1 MARIS
6 THTPLDSLHSS
17 AGLGWEIA
25 VGLIA
30 RDRDLIKRCLHHEP
44 GAWNDFVDRFLGLVY
59 HVAQNTADLRS
70 NPLRPE
76 DKEDIAAHVLLK
88 IVEHDYAALRQFRGK
103 SSLASYLT
111 VIARR
116 TCVSELAN
124 RATIKEKEGAKP
136 SEAIM
141 EAKTNSKPKPGL
153 ETLEEVGKLLK
164 KLPSRERAV
173 VRLFYLEGRS
183 YEEISTELNIP
194 VNSIGAILARAR
206 KKLRGEE

>member
-1 MARIS
+1 
-6 THTPLDSLHSS
+6 
-17 AGLGWEIA
+17 

-30 RDRDLIKRCLHHEP
+30 RDRELIRRCLHHEP

-59 HVAQNTADLRS
+59 HVAQHTADMRS
-70 NPLRPE
+70 YPLRPE
-76 DKEDIAAHVLLK
+76 DKEDVAAQVLLK
-88 IVEHDYAALRQFRGK
+88 VVEHDYAALRQFKGK
-103 SSLASYLT
+103 SSLASYLS

-116 TCVSELAN
+116 TCVNELTN
-124 RATIKEKEGAKP
+124 RMQAREKEGGPKANEHIAEDKP
-136 SEAIM
+136 NAR
-141 EAKTNSKPKPGL
+141 PKAGL

-183 YEEISTELNIP
+183 YEEISTQLNIP

-206 KKLRGEE
+206 KKLRGED

>member
-1 MARIS
+1 M
-6 THTPLDSLHSS
+6 
-17 AGLGWEIA
+17 
-25 VGLIA
+25 GLIA

-59 HVAQNTADLRS
+59 HVVQHTADMRS
-70 NPLRPE
+70 FPLRPE
-76 DKEDIAAHVLLK
+76 DKEDIAAHILLK
-88 IVEHDYAALRQFRGK
+88 VVENDYAPLRQFRGK

-116 TCVSELAN
+116 TCVNELAN
-124 RATIKEKEGAKP
+124 RAQIKDREGAKAND
-136 SEAIM
+136 AIM
-141 EAKTNSKPKPGL
+141 EAKPNSKPKPGL

-183 YEEISTELNIP
+183 YEEISTELGIP

>member
-1 MARIS
+1 
-6 THTPLDSLHSS
+6 
-17 AGLGWEIA
+17 

-30 RDRDLIKRCLHHEP
+30 RDRELIKRCLHHEP

-59 HVAQNTADLRS
+59 HVVQHTADMRS
-70 NPLRPE
+70 YPLGPE
-76 DKEDIAAHVLLK
+76 DKEDVAAQVMLK

-103 SSLASYLT
+103 SSLASYLS

-116 TCVSELAN
+116 TCVNEMVN
-124 RATIKEKEGAKP
+124 RAHIREKEGSPKP
-136 SEAIM
+136 DEHIT
-141 EAKTNSKPKPGL
+141 EKVPHTKPKAGL

-183 YEEISTELNIP
+183 YEEISTDLNIP

-206 KKLRGEE
+206 KKLRGDE

>member
-1 MARIS
+1 M
-6 THTPLDSLHSS
+6 L
-17 AGLGWEIA
+17 
-25 VGLIA
+25 A
-30 RDRDLIKRCLHHEP
+30 RDRELIKRCLHHEP
-44 GAWNDFVDRFLGLVY
+44 GAWNDFVDRFMGLVY
-59 HVAQNTADLRS
+59 HVVQHTADMRS
-70 NPLRPE
+70 YPLTPE
-76 DKEDIAAHVLLK
+76 DKEDVASQVLVK
-88 IVEHDYAALRQFRGK
+88 VVENDYAALRQFRGK

-116 TCVSELAN
+116 TCVNELAN
-124 RATIKEKEGAKP
+124 RAHIKEKEGARHHDHIQEKAAP
-136 SEAIM
+136 
-141 EAKTNSKPKPGL
+141 TKPKAAV

-206 KKLRGEE
+206 KKLRGED

>member
-1 MARIS
+1 M
-6 THTPLDSLHSS
+6 
-17 AGLGWEIA
+17 
-25 VGLIA
+25 GLIA
-30 RDRDLIKRCLHHEP
+30 RDRELIKRCLHHEP

-59 HVAQNTADLRS
+59 HVVQHTADMRS
-70 NPLRPE
+70 YPLRPE
-76 DKEDIAAHVLLK
+76 DKEDVAAQVLVK
-88 IVEHDYAALRQFRGK
+88 IVEHDYAALRTFRGK

-116 TCVSELAN
+116 TCVNELAH
-124 RATIKEKEGAKP
+124 RLQAKEKEGHKAK
-136 SEAIM
+136 EDIAD
-141 EAKTNSKPKPGL
+141 EKPQHKPRPAL
-153 ETLEEVGKLLK
+153 DTLEEVGKLLK

-206 KKLRGEE
+206 KKLRGED

>member
-1 MARIS
+1 
-6 THTPLDSLHSS
+6 
-17 AGLGWEIA
+17 

-30 RDRDLIKRCLHHEP
+30 RDRELIKRCLSHEP

-59 HVAQNTADLRS
+59 HVVQHTADMRS
-70 NPLRPE
+70 YLLSAE
-76 DKEDIAAHVLLK
+76 DKEDIASHVLMKMVENDYHALK
-88 IVEHDYAALRQFRGK
+88 QFRGK

-116 TCVSELAN
+116 TCVNELAN
-124 RATIKEKEGAKP
+124 RSQMKER
-136 SEAIM
+136 
-141 EAKTNSKPKPGL
+141 EAKADEHVTEARPNSKPKAGL

-164 KLPSRERAV
+164 KLPNRERAV

-206 KKLRGEE
+206 KKLRGEH

>member
-1 MARIS
+1 LRNGEFDVA
-6 THTPLDSLHSS
+6 
-17 AGLGWEIA
+17 
-25 VGLIA
+25 LIG
-30 RDRDLIKRCLHHEP
+30 RDRDLIKRCLNREP

-59 HVAQNTADLRS
+59 HVVQHTADMRS
-70 NPLRPE
+70 FPLSPE

-88 IVEHDYAALRQFRGK
+88 IVEHDYTALRQFRGR
-103 SSLASYLT
+103 SSLAAYLT

-116 TCVSELAN
+116 TAVNELAN
-124 RATIKEKEGAKP
+124 RALIKDKEGGRTTDAIA
-136 SEAIM
+136 EARP
-141 EAKTNSKPKPGL
+141 NSNVRPAVD
-153 ETLEEVGKLLK
+153 TLEEVGKLLK

-183 YEEISTELNIP
+183 YEEISTALNIP